1 MSSREQTAESGVPVS
16 AQSTAEQAKEVVQ
29 ESAQQVQEQ
38 VGQKA
43 QEMRMQAGERV
54 RQQLDTR
61 SSQAGEQVSATADAI
76 RRVGQQLRSEGNDG
90 MARYADEVAD
100 RAERLGNYLAHGDAD
115 RLLRDVENFARR
127 QPLLTALGGAAF
139 GFLASRF
146 LKASSANR
154 YRQSYSQDGAT
165 RLALPPSAGG
175 LAASA
180 PAGTSSAE
188 VEVVSTGA
196 GRSGGRGHS

>member
-1 MSSREQTAESGVPVS
+1 MSSTKQTAESGVPGSGQS
-16 AQSTAEQAKEVVQ
+16 ATEHAREIVQ
-29 ESAQQVQEQ
+29 DSAQQVQEQ

-43 QEMRMQAGERV
+43 QEMRMHAGERV
-54 RQQLDTR
+54 REQLDTR
-61 SSQAGEQVSATADAI
+61 SSQAGEQVTATAGAI

-90 MARYADEVAD
+90 TAKYADQVAD

-154 YRQSYSQDGAT
+154 YRQSYSQDRAP
-165 RLALPPSAGG
+165 RLALPSPPEGAARTSPAGG
-175 LAASA
+175 
-180 PAGTSSAE
+180 SSAK
-188 VEVVSTGA
+188 VDVASTGA
-196 GRSGGRGHS
+196 GRSGVRGQP

>member
-1 MSSREQTAESGVPVS
+1 MSSTKQTAESGAPGSGQS
-16 AQSTAEQAKEVVQ
+16 APGQAKEIVQ
-29 ESAQQVQEQ
+29 ESAQQVQDQ

-43 QEMRMQAGERV
+43 EEMRTHAGESV
-54 RQQLDTR
+54 RRQLDTR
-61 SSQAGEQVSATADAI
+61 STQAGEQVSATVDAI
-76 RRVGQQLRSEGNDG
+76 RRVSQQLRSEGNDG
-90 MARYADEVAD
+90 TAKYADQVAD
-100 RAERLGNYLAHGDAD
+100 RAERLGNYLAHSDAD

-154 YRQSYSQDGAT
+154 YRESYSQGGAP
-165 RLALPPSAGG
+165 RLALPASAGG
-175 LAASA
+175 VAASS

-188 VEVVSTGA
+188 VDVVPTAA
-196 GRSGGRGHS
+196 GRSGGRAQS

>member
-1 MSSREQTAESGVPVS
+1 MSSTKQTAESGQPGS
-16 AQSTAEQAKEVVQ
+16 GQSTTEQAKEIVQ

-43 QEMRMQAGERV
+43 QEMRMHAGERV

-61 SSQAGEQVSATADAI
+61 SSRAGQQVTATAAAI

-90 MARYADEVAD
+90 TANYADQVAD

-127 QPLLTALGGAAF
+127 QPLLTALSGTAL

-146 LKASSANR
+146 LKASSASR
-154 YRQSYSQDGAT
+154 YRQSYAHDGAP
-165 RLALPPSAGG
+165 RLALPSSAGG
-175 LAASA
+175 PAATS
-180 PAGTSSAE
+180 PAGGSSAE
-188 VEVVSTGA
+188 ADAVSTGA
-196 GRSGGRGHS
+196 GRSGGRGQP